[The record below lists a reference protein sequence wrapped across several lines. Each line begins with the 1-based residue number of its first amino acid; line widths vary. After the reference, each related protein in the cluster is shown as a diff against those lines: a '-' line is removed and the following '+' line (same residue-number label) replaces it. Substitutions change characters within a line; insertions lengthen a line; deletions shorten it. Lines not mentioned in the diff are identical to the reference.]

1 MMFDSPWEDLLH
13 YGLLVGA
20 AIQLIAIAAIV
31 VLPSPN
37 VEEEDRSDEVKNQN
51 KNPRGAEDVT
61 PSTSKKSN
69 KLTRQEKERNEHTLS
84 IPIHNIIF

>member
-13 YGLLVGA
+13 YGLLVGAA

-69 KLTRQEKERNEHTLS
+69 NKTRKRKK
-84 IPIHNIIF
+84 